1 MSSLAQVFEVLNLMR
16 DQGVV
21 DAYAVGGAT
30 AMLFYAEPARTYDVD
45 VFVLLREQIEPGL
58 VSLEAVYTWARQRGF
73 GVDAEHL
80 MIHGVPVQLLPA
92 FSPLVAEAIT
102 QAPVHDYDGV
112 SVHVVGPEH
121 LSHSLWRQGARGGAN
136 APGSSSNREP
146 SIARVCD
153 TCSIGTVSTLWS
165 PMMSEPPPIRSPGC
179 SSANVSGIARR
190 RPRRSR
196 RRCAS
201 SSSSNGRTCRSWQN
215 GAHSGRGSARGT
227 LRHQRLDLESQWRR
241 AGSAAGGARSGREG
255 TDTDAIF
262 A

>member
-30 AMLFYAEPARTYDVD
+30 AVLFYAEPARTYDVD

-73 GVDAEHL
+73 GVDAEHV

-92 FSPLVAEAIT
+92 FSPLVAEAIAH
-102 QAPVHDYDGV
+102 APVHDYDGV

-121 LSHSLWRQGARGGAN
+121 LVALALQ
-136 APGSSSNREP
+136 
-146 SIARVCD
+146 
-153 TCSIGTVSTLWS
+153 
-165 PMMSEPPPIRSPGC
+165 
-179 SSANVSGIARR
+179 
-190 RPRRSR
+190 
-196 RRCAS
+196 
-201 SSSSNGRTCRSWQN
+201 
-215 GAHSGRGSARGT
+215 
-227 LRHQRLDLESQWRR
+227 
-241 AGSAAGGARSGREG
+241 AGGARRRERAWLLVESGAVDRARLRHLLHRHG
-255 TDTDAIF
+255 IDAVVPDD